1 MSTKYRFHKPDAAY
15 FISFA
20 TVNWV
25 TIFTHEIYFQ
35 IIINSIKYCREKK
48 GMELFAYCIMP
59 NHIHMI
65 FRSLNNDPAGLIRDF
80 KGFTSRKIIATLKKD
95 PRESRKAYLLKIFEE
110 AGSTKSNVEKY
121 QLWQHD
127 NKPIE
132 VYSNKVIKQKFDY
145 IHKNPV
151 EGGLVVNP
159 IDWKYSSA
167 RNYYGDNPVVEID
180 LLGAKIEGH
189 ERDARAS
196 KGFIVD

>member
-25 TIFTHEIYFQ
+25 DVFTREIYFE
-35 IIINSIKYCREKK
+35 IIIDSIKYCRENK

-59 NHIHMI
+59 NHVHMI
-65 FRSLNNDPAGLIRDF
+65 FRSANNDPAGLIRDF
-80 KGFTSRKIIATLKKD
+80 KGFTSRKIIAAIKENNK
-95 PRESRKAYLLKIFEE
+95 ESRKEFLLKMFEE

-132 VYSNKVIKQKFDY
+132 VFSNKVVKQKFDY
-145 IHKNPV
+145 IHNNPV
-151 EGGLVVNP
+151 EEGLVISA

-167 RNYYGDNPVVEID
+167 RNYYGDNSIVKID
-180 LLGAKIEGH
+180 LLGSKI
-189 ERDARAS
+189 
-196 KGFIVD
+196 

>member
-20 TVNWV
+20 TVEWV
-25 TIFTHEIYFQ
+25 DVFTREIYFQ
-35 IIINSIKYCREKK
+35 IIIDSIKFCRENK

-59 NHIHMI
+59 NHIHMM
-65 FRSLNNDPAGLIRDF
+65 FRSLNDDPAGLIRDF
-80 KGFTSRKIIATLKKD
+80 KGFTSRKIIATIEEN
-95 PRESRKAYLLKIFEE
+95 PRESRKEYLLKMFKE
-110 AGSTKSNVEKY
+110 AAKTKSNVEKY

-145 IHKNPV
+145 IHMNPV
-151 EGGLVVNP
+151 EEGLVVNS

-167 RNYYGDNPVVEID
+167 RNYYGDNSILEID
-180 LLGAKIEGH
+180 ILGSRIE
-189 ERDARAS
+189 E
-196 KGFIVD
+196 

>member
-25 TIFTHEIYFQ
+25 DVFTSEIYFQ
-35 IIINSIKYCREKK
+35 IIIDSIKYCREKK
-48 GMELFAYCIMP
+48 GMELYAYCIMP
-59 NHIHMI
+59 DHIHMM
-65 FRSLNNDPAGLIRDF
+65 FRSVNNDAAGLIRDF
-80 KGFTSRKIIATLKKD
+80 KGFTSRKIIATLKENTED
-95 PRESRKAYLLKIFEE
+95 SRNIKLLKTFEK

-132 VYSNKVIKQKFDY
+132 VFSNKVIKQKFDY

-151 EGGLVVNP
+151 AAGLVDRME
-159 IDWKYSSA
+159 DWKYSSA
-167 RNYYGDNPVVEID
+167 SNYYGENAVVEID
-180 LLGAKIEGH
+180 LLGSRIE
-189 ERDARAS
+189 
-196 KGFIVD
+196 